1 MEILN
6 CFQKDSL
13 SPIKYHYWLLI
24 TFRLLCSCCKNISIL
39 YWSRAKRKLIEFV
52 SSSKRNWS
60 LKKKC
65 LAVIKCWPG
74 KNLSLSIQWTHLS
87 RSIDFSE
94 LENAESIVWRV
105 HWEING
111 VSGDFTAHSVHS
123 SCYVVSVKHISCLFP
138 FMSVVDRDETFS
150 FLTYICFFFHRQL
163 VWYFLFWLDCHFVQ
177 HLVARPVDLQVLQ
190 IFSTDT
196 CCFQW
201 PAVFAIAGTIYVCL
215 SLQLLAIIPSVFF
228 CECVGA
234 LAQQKANALDELDR

>member
-150 FLTYICFFFHRQL
+150 FLTYICFFFSPPTCL
-163 VWYFLFWLDCHFVQ
+163 
-177 HLVARPVDLQVLQ
+177 
-190 IFSTDT
+190 IFSLLTWLSFRAASCGSSSRSASLANIFHRHLLFSMT
-196 CCFQW
+196 CCFRNCRHHLCLPLSATLGDYSFCFFLW
-201 PAVFAIAGTIYVCL
+201 VCR
-215 SLQLLAIIPSVFF
+215 
-228 CECVGA
+228 CVGSA
-234 LAQQKANALDELDR
+234 KSQRLGWIR